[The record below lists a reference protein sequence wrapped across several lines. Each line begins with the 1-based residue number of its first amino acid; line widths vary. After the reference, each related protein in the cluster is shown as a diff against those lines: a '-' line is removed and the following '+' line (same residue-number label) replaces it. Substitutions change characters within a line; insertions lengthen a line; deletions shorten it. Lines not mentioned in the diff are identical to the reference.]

1 MTEDK
6 NYIRCRIIL
15 EMLGKPKEH
24 IEKTLK
30 GFVEKIKQ
38 DTSYMVIKEE
48 FAEAKEQET
57 MWSSFVE
64 LEMVFNDIKSL
75 LPFCFD
81 YMPSS
86 IEVIKPENI
95 NVKQN
100 DLSNFL
106 NDLQGR
112 LHHVDMIAKKLKAET
127 VVLKKNLNTS
137 LKNVILLV
145 LGVKKISPLEEL
157 SKFTGIKKEEL
168 NPFLEQLVKEEK
180 IKKEEQGYSL
190 K

>member
-1 MTEDK
+1 
-6 NYIRCRIIL
+6 
-15 EMLGKPKEH
+15 MLGKPKEH
-24 IEKTLK
+24 IETTLK
-30 GFVEKIKQ
+30 TFVEEIKKNQ
-38 DTSYMVIKEE
+38 DYMVLKED

-57 MWSSFVE
+57 MWSAFVE
-64 LEMVFNDIKSL
+64 LEIVFTDIKTL

-86 IEVIKPENI
+86 IEVIRPDNLGIPSK
-95 NVKQN
+95 

-106 NDLQGR
+106 NDLQGK
-112 LHHVDMIAKKLKAET
+112 LHHVDMVAKQLKAET

-145 LGVKKISPLEEL
+145 LGIKKTPDLEEL

-168 NPFLEQLVKEEK
+168 IPFLDQLIKDEK
-180 IKKEEQGYSL
+180 IKKEEKGYSL